1 MSVRGEVHP
10 SSAPWTLDVRARL
23 RDYLQLAKVR
33 LSSMV
38 LLSALV
44 GYWLAAGELELG
56 HLLWFA
62 TGTFWVVAGAN
73 AINQVLERE
82 SDARMK
88 RTARRPVPAERLS
101 VPEASF
107 VAGLMSTSGV
117 VILFATCGTLCAGLA
132 LLALGTY
139 VLVYTPMKSR
149 SPWSTL
155 PGAVAGAI
163 PPLMGFSAV
172 SGSLSPIAWAL
183 FGVLFF
189 WQFPHTWAIAS
200 TYREDYARVGYRAL
214 PVRGTRARTITATA
228 ALVASSFA
236 PVALGLAGELY
247 LVGVAL
253 LGVFILTAAFRFGDG
268 TTKSTATQ
276 LLAASLI
283 YLPLV
288 LALFALNTIRGSSA
302 ALAAALGALGGPV

>member
-1 MSVRGEVHP
+1 MSVREQVHP
-10 SSAPWTLDVRARL
+10 SSAAWTLDVRARL

-38 LLSALV
+38 LLSGLV
-44 GYWLAAGELELG
+44 GYWLAAGDLDLG

-62 TGTFWVVAGAN
+62 TGTFLVVAGAN
-73 AINQVLERE
+73 AINQVIERD
-82 SDARMK
+82 SDARME

-101 VPEASF
+101 VTEAYF
-107 VAGLMSTSGV
+107 VAGLMSALGV
-117 VILFATCGTLCAGLA
+117 AILFSTCGTLCGVLA
-132 LLALGTY
+132 VLALGTY

-149 SPWSTL
+149 SAWSTL

-163 PPLMGFSAV
+163 PPLMGFSAAA
-172 SGSLSPIAWAL
+172 GSLSPIAWAL

-200 TYREDYARVGYRAL
+200 TYREDYARVGYRAM
-214 PVRGTRARTITATA
+214 PIRGTRARTLAATA

-236 PVALGLAGELY
+236 PVAFGLAGDLY
-247 LVGVAL
+247 FIGVAL
-253 LGVFILTAAFRFGDG
+253 LGAFILIAAFRFGDG

-276 LLAASLI
+276 LLAASLV

-288 LALFALNTIRGSSA
+288 LALFALNALRGASGALA
-302 ALAAALGALGGPV
+302 ALAASGGLV

>member
-10 SSAPWTLDVRARL
+10 SAASWSLDVRGRL

-44 GYWLAAGELELG
+44 GYWLASGELVLG
-56 HLLWFA
+56 HLLWFVA
-62 TGTFWVVAGAN
+62 GTFLIVAGAN
-73 AINQVLERE
+73 ALNQVLERD
-82 SDARMK
+82 SDARMH
-88 RTARRPVPAERLS
+88 RTARRPLPAERLS
-101 VPEASF
+101 VFEACF
-107 VAGLMSTSGV
+107 VASLMSGAGV
-117 VILFATCGTLCAGLA
+117 FILFATCGTLCGVLA
-132 LLALGTY
+132 LMALGTY

-149 SPWSTL
+149 SAWSTL

-172 SGSLSPIAWAL
+172 EGSLGPIAWSL

-200 TYREDYARVGYRAL
+200 TYREDYARVGYRSM
-214 PVRGTRARTITATA
+214 PVRGTRVRTLVATI

-236 PVALGLAGELY
+236 PVALGLAGGLY
-247 LVGVAL
+247 VVGVAL
-253 LGVFILTAAFRFGDG
+253 LGAFILAAAVRFGDG
-268 TTKSTATQ
+268 TTKSRSTQ
-276 LLAASLI
+276 LLAASLF
-283 YLPLV
+283 YLPLM
-288 LALFALNTIRGSSA
+288 LALFALNAFGAAFGGS
-302 ALAAALGALGGPV
+302 V